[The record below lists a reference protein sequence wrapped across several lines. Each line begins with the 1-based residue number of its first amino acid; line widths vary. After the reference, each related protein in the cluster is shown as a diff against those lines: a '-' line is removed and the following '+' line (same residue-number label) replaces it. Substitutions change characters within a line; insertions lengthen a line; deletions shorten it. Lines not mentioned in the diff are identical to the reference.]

1 MSIVEAYS
9 VGTPV
14 ICGDFGNAGDIVVN
28 GVTGWKFAGLDE
40 LIDCVRKIGREDLSL
55 KTYQE
60 YSSNYT
66 EQINYNTMT
75 KIYESLL

>member
-1 MSIVEAYS
+1 M
-9 VGTPV
+9 
-14 ICGDFGNAGDIVVN
+14 VN